1 MAPDKTRFS
10 VLFNYHQGRDCNI
23 IMDPGSVLLPS
34 QLARCAAAWPGPNWS
49 LLLMPPLQSLHII
62 KEERREK
69 TNTEQTAGSGSE
81 AT

>member
-1 MAPDKTRFS
+1 
-10 VLFNYHQGRDCNI
+10 
-23 IMDPGSVLLPS
+23 MDPGSVLLPS